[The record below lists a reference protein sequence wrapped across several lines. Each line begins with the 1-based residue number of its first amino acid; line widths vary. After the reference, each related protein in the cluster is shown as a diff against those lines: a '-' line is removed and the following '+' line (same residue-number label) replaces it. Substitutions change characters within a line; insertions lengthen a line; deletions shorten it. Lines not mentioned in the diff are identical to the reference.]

1 MNILLIGATS
11 AIATA
16 TARLYAK
23 KYHANFY
30 LVGRDQQRLQDL
42 ADDLKVRGATAVTVK
57 ATDLADDSAYSQWL
71 DEAFS
76 TFKAIDISLIAHGI
90 LGNQK
95 ACEKDVVLMKQMM
108 QINAISPLALL
119 TELANR
125 YEKQGRG
132 TIAFISS
139 VAGDRGRSSN
149 YVYGS
154 SKAIVST
161 FLQGLRVRMAKLG
174 VQVLTI
180 KPGFVDTPMTAEF
193 DKSGPLW
200 AKPEDIAEGIEKAIV
215 KGKHEVYLPFFWRYI
230 MGIIIHIPHFVFNK
244 LSL

>member
-1 MNILLIGATS
+1 MNVLIIGATS

-16 TARLYAK
+16 TARLYAQ
-23 KYHANFY
+23 KYKANFF
-30 LVGRDQQRLQDL
+30 LVGRDEQRLHTL

-57 ATDLADDSAYSQWL
+57 ATDLADDSDYPVWIEQ
-71 DEAFS
+71 AFNTYKS
-76 TFKAIDISLIAHGI
+76 IDVTLIAHGI
-90 LGNQK
+90 LGDQQT
-95 ACEKDVVLMKQMM
+95 CEQDVKSMQQMM
-108 QINAISPLALL
+108 HINGLSPLAML

-125 YEKQGRG
+125 YEKQASG

-149 YVYGS
+149 YVYGA
-154 SKAIVST
+154 SKAVVTT

-180 KPGFVDTPMTAEF
+180 KPGFVDTPMTAEI

-200 AKPEDIAEGIEKAIV
+200 AKPEDIALGIEKAIV

>member
-1 MNILLIGATS
+1 MNILIIGASS

-16 TARLYAK
+16 TARLYAQ
-23 KYHANFY
+23 KYKANFF
-30 LVGRDQQRLQDL
+30 LVARDEARLSAL
-42 ADDLKVRGATAVTVK
+42 ADDLKVRGATAVTIKV
-57 ATDLADDSAYSQWL
+57 TDFTDDAAYPQWIE
-71 DEAFS
+71 EAF
-76 TFKAIDISLIAHGI
+76 TAYKTIDVTLIAHGI
-90 LGNQK
+90 LGDQE
-95 ACEKDVVLMKQMM
+95 ACEKDVNKMKEMM
-108 QINAISPLALL
+108 FINGFSPLAML

-125 YEKQGRG
+125 YEKQGSG
-132 TIAFISS
+132 TIAFVSS

-149 YVYGS
+149 YVYGA
-154 SKAIVST
+154 SKAVVTT

-180 KPGFVDTPMTAEF
+180 KPGFVDTPMTADI

-200 AKPEDIAEGIEKAIV
+200 AKPEDIAVGIEKAIV

-230 MGIIIHIPHFVFNK
+230 MGIIMHIPHFVFNK

>member
-1 MNILLIGATS
+1 MNVLIIGATS

-16 TARLYAK
+16 TARLYAQ
-23 KYHANFY
+23 KYNANFF
-30 LVGRDQQRLQDL
+30 LVARDATRLSEL
-42 ADDLKVRGATAVTVK
+42 SDDLKVRGASAITTKV
-57 ATDLADDSAYSQWL
+57 TDLANDAEYPLWIE
-71 DEAFS
+71 EAFS
-76 TFKAIDISLIAHGI
+76 SYKNIDVTLIAHGI
-90 LGNQK
+90 LGDQK
-95 ACEKDVVLMKQMM
+95 SCEQDVSKMQEMM
-108 QINAISPLALL
+108 HINGFSALAML

-125 YEKQGRG
+125 YEKQGAG
-132 TIAFISS
+132 SIAFISS

-149 YVYGS
+149 YVYGA
-154 SKAIVST
+154 SKAVVTT

-200 AKPEDIAEGIEKAIV
+200 AKPEDIAIGIEKAIV
-215 KGKHEVYLPFFWRYI
+215 KGKNEVYLPFFWRYI
-230 MGIIIHIPHFVFNK
+230 MGIILHIPHFIFNK

>member
-1 MNILLIGATS
+1 MNILIIGATS

-16 TARLYAK
+16 TARLYAQK
-23 KYHANFY
+23 TQANFF
-30 LVGRDQQRLQDL
+30 LVGRDAQRLEAL
-42 ADDLKVRGATAVTVK
+42 ADDLKVRGAKNVDIEV
-57 ATDLADDSAYSQWL
+57 TDLADNAAYPVWI
-71 DEAFS
+71 EKAFN
-76 TFKAIDISLIAHGI
+76 ALGNIDISLIAHGI
-90 LGNQK
+90 LGNQSE
-95 ACEKDVVLMKQMM
+95 CEKDVAKMQAMM
-108 QINAISPLALL
+108 HINGFSALAML

-125 YEKQGRG
+125 YEKQGSG

-149 YVYGS
+149 YVYGA
-154 SKAIVST
+154 SKAVVTS

-180 KPGFVDTPMTAEF
+180 KPGFVDTPMTADIE
-193 DKSGPLW
+193 KSGPLW
-200 AKPEDIAEGIEKAIV
+200 AKPEDIAQGIENAIN

-230 MGIIIHIPHFVFNK
+230 MAIIIHIPHFVFNK

>member
-16 TARLYAK
+16 TARLYAQ

-76 TFKAIDISLIAHGI
+76 TFKAIDLSLIAHGI
-90 LGNQK
+90 LGNQQD
-95 ACEKDVVLMKQMM
+95 CEKDVKLMKQMM

-154 SKAIVST
+154 SKAVVTT